1 MMNNDSALQL
11 SNVLNQECTRSQ
23 VHCQSKKRALEIIS
37 ELAAKQLSLPP
48 QVVFEAILTRE
59 KMGSTGIG
67 NGIAI
72 PHGKLEED
80 TLRAVG
86 VFVQLETPIASTR
99 STISLSTC
107 SFALLVPADQ
117 TKLTCIRSPW
127 WPNGWRTKRF
137 VVAFARRRA
146 MKSCMRSSP
155 KQEAA
160 MTHNGSRTL
169 SFIVLRRNGTWY

>member
-1 MMNNDSALQL
+1 MTYNDTTLQL
-11 SNVLNQECTRSQ
+11 SSVLNRECTRSR

-86 VFVQLETPIASTR
+86 VFVQLETPIAFDA
-99 STISLSTC
+99 IDNQPVDLL
-107 SFALLVPADQ
+107 FALLVPADQ
-117 TKLTCIRSPW
+117 TKPHL
-127 WPNGWRTKRF
+127 
-137 VVAFARRRA
+137 
-146 MKSCMRSSP
+146 
-155 KQEAA
+155 
-160 MTHNGSRTL
+160 HTL
-169 SFIVLRRNGTWY
+169 SLVAKRLADQTICRRLRAAQSDEELYQIITDTEGTPDEA